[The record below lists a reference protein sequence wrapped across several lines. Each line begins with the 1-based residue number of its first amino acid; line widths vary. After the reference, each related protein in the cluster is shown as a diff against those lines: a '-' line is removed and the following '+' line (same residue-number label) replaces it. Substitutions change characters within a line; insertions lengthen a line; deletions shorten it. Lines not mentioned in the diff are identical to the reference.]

1 MFYDKPLL
9 IFISIIKFGYVRKEN
24 EIVNA
29 YSIDLDIIIKKEVMV
44 FSGSLHLILLTATI

>member
-29 YSIDLDIIIKKEVMV
+29 CGPL
-44 FSGSLHLILLTATI
+44 